1 MKKRWMIILGTLFI
15 TILLS
20 LIALPFLLDINSFR
34 PTLETRASLLLGRK
48 VKFGTLSLSILSGTL
63 VANDVEIADDP
74 AFSTSNFLTAKSM
87 KAAVEMKPLI
97 FSKQINITGIFIEDP
112 QITILQAAD
121 GTWNFSNLGAPS
133 RAKLEAG
140 GLKIPPFTAAKL
152 NLDDGAVTIRR
163 LNSDRPPDVY
173 ENVHFEVSD
182 YSPTSPFHF
191 NLTTSLPAGG
201 DASLSGTA
209 GPMSTTDTSRTPFDV
224 AIKVNGMRLADYALA
239 HPESGIDGVADLD
252 ATLRSDGSHAEVAGI
267 LTGSQMKLSPRSSR
281 VSKPITI
288 KHKIEVDLD
297 NRSATITQAD
307 IAIGKA
313 VIHVTGTFHDK
324 GEQRLA
330 NLQLTGSN
338 MPLDELQPMFPALNV
353 KLPLGSHL
361 QGGTASANLKVTGSM
376 DSLVIKGPISIA
388 NTNLVGY
395 NLGSQLGS
403 FASLAGKGA
412 SSPDTFV
419 RSSSFDATVTS
430 SGILLENINSDIPAI
445 GTSTGSGTVSPD
457 GKLKLTMI
465 AYPTGGMIGGMTRM
479 ASVGGG
485 KGRVP
490 VAIEGTSEKPIIIPD
505 AGATARIMASQTVK
519 GVTSASVHA
528 IGGLFKKKPKDP
540 PPNNQ

>member
-1 MKKRWMIILGTLFI
+1 MKKRWLIILGLGFI
-15 TILLS
+15 AIVVA
-20 LIALPFLLDINSFR
+20 LIALPFMLNINSFR
-34 PTLETRASLLLGRK
+34 PMLEKRASLALGRK
-48 VKFGTLSLSILSGTL
+48 VKLGTLSLSILSGTL

-74 AFSTSNFLTAKSM
+74 AFSTSNFLTAKSL

-97 FSKQINITGIFIEDP
+97 FSKQINIIGIVIEHP
-112 QITILQAAD
+112 QITLLQAAD

-133 RAKLEAG
+133 RVKLEASG
-140 GLKIPPFTAAKL
+140 SKIPPLTVAKFSVD
-152 NLDDGAVTIRR
+152 NGAVTIRR

-182 YSPTSPFHF
+182 FSPTSPFHF
-191 NLTTSLPAGG
+191 KLATSLPAGG
-201 DASLSGTA
+201 DANISGTS
-209 GPMSTTDTSRTPFDV
+209 GPISTPDTSKTPIDI
-224 AIKVNGMRLADYALA
+224 AIKVNQMHLADYALA
-239 HPESGIDGVADLD
+239 HMASGIDGLADLD
-252 ATLRSDGSHAEVAGI
+252 ATLRSDGSKAEVAGL
-267 LTGSQMKLSPRSSR
+267 LTGSQMKLSPKSSP

-288 KHKIEVDLD
+288 KHKIEIDLD

-313 VIHVTGTFHDK
+313 VIHVTGTFLDK

-330 NLQLTGSN
+330 NLQLNGSN
-338 MPLDELQPMFPALNV
+338 LPLDELQPMFPALNV

-361 QGGTASANLKVTGSM
+361 QGGTVSANLKVTGSM
-376 DSLVIKGPISIA
+376 DSLVIKGPISVA

-395 NLGSQLGS
+395 NLGAQLGS
-403 FASLAGKGA
+403 FASLAGKGV

-419 RSSSFDATVTS
+419 RSSSFDATVTN
-430 SGILLENINSDIPAI
+430 SGIRLENIKSDIPAI

-457 GKLKLTMI
+457 GKLKLAMI
-465 AYPTGGMIGGMTRM
+465 AYPTSGMIGGMTKM

-505 AGATARIMASQTVK
+505 AGATARIMATQTVK

-540 PPNNQ
+540 PPQ